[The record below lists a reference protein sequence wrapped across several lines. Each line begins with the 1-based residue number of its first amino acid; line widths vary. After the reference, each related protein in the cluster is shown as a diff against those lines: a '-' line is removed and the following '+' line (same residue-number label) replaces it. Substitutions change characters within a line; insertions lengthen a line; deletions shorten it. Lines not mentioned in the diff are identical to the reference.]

1 MIDRRVEVIDGSDD
15 QRASIRRVSE
25 LRPLPFVVLLGE
37 PGIGKSTVFDAEA
50 AREGAPVFKVRK
62 LITGA
67 QPESDVTLWLDALD
81 EYRTEGESS
90 DKVYRLA
97 HAIATA
103 KVPRWRLS
111 CRSEDWRKGADVA
124 PIQDT
129 TADAPIVVAQLLPL
143 DRIEAAAVLA
153 ALGEDA
159 PDAFLTKA
167 EALGAAGF
175 IESPLSL
182 KLLRKALVGV
192 GDDWPTTR
200 YDLFETAIRRLVH
213 EQNGE
218 HRWTDRSAPDAIIAA
233 AAEACLVLLVSGSLT
248 LWRSNA
254 EPPSEAGD
262 TRAFLTAHDLQFD
275 RKLLQDMLDT
285 TLSRGEGEAFADASD
300 SRGIP
305 CGPKVCARRHRQ
317 WRSSSVPALARLGD
331 DHC

>member
-1 MIDRRVEVIDGSDD
+1 MPGVATIDRRVEVIDGSDD
-15 QRASIRRVSE
+15 QRASIRRISE

-37 PGIGKSTVFDAEA
+37 PGIGKSTVLDVEA

-67 QPESDVTLWLDALD
+67 QPESAVTLWLDALD
-81 EYRTEGESS
+81 EYRAEGEPS
-90 DKVYRLA
+90 DKIYGLA
-97 HAIATA
+97 HAIAIA

-129 TADAPIVVAQLLPL
+129 TAGAPIVVAQLLPL
-143 DRIEAAAVLA
+143 DRIEAIAVLA

-182 KLLRKALVGV
+182 KLLRKAVAG

-200 YDLFETAIRRLVH
+200 YDLFETAIRRLLH
-213 EQNGE
+213 EHN
-218 HRWTDRSAPDAIIAA
+218 D
-233 AAEACLVLLVSGSLT
+233 
-248 LWRSNA
+248 
-254 EPPSEAGD
+254 EP
-262 TRAFLTAHDLQFD
+262 
-275 RKLLQDMLDT
+275 
-285 TLSRGEGEAFADASD
+285 
-300 SRGIP
+300 
-305 CGPKVCARRHRQ
+305 
-317 WRSSSVPALARLGD
+317 
-331 DHC
+331 